1 MKKNNVTNNSEKNL
15 FFSLASRFPCKPYS
29 QSLSSPPPP
38 WLEYPSGHYLTHL
51 IPDLTQPNSHIFSPL
66 PHSPPFNSVHFSNL
80 HSLWNLSLVKSSSLG
95 SSTLVSDS
103 VLVHSLH
110 PSEEVATV
118 TTVSK
123 EHTNFKF
130 SMDSAENLNTD
141 AQKNAM
147 KDILPANIVQ
157 DVTMLESANTTAS
170 TP

>member
-1 MKKNNVTNNSEKNL
+1 MEKNNITNNM
-15 FFSLASRFPCKPYS
+15 
-29 QSLSSPPPP
+29 
-38 WLEYPSGHYLTHL
+38 
-51 IPDLTQPNSHIFSPL
+51 
-66 PHSPPFNSVHFSNL
+66 
-80 HSLWNLSLVKSSSLG
+80 KSSSLG